1 MNLEG
6 ALTWAFEFEN
16 QPIFAGFRV
25 MATTGGI
32 NVPAFNVFRML
43 GKMSGKRVGVE
54 SSGATRLD
62 DILRSGVRGAK
73 PDVSALAAID
83 GNKLFVLAWH
93 YHDDDVP
100 GPAAEIALSL
110 ESARR
115 AQRARLVQYRIDHDH
130 SNAFTAWQQ
139 MGSPQKPTP
148 QQFVD
153 LERAGQLET
162 IGNPETVSIA
172 AGAATVKLKLPRQ
185 GVSLMVFALF

>member
-1 MNLEG
+1 M
-6 ALTWAFEFEN
+6 
-16 QPIFAGFRV
+16 
-25 MATTGGI
+25 
-32 NVPAFNVFRML
+32 
-43 GKMSGKRVGVE
+43 
-54 SSGATRLD
+54 
-62 DILRSGVRGAK
+62 
-73 PDVSALAAID
+73 
-83 GNKLFVLAWH
+83 
-93 YHDDDVP
+93 
-100 GPAAEIALSL
+100 
-110 ESARR
+110 
-115 AQRARLVQYRIDHDH
+115 QYRIDHDH